1 MTDGKT
7 HQGILLGKKLKFQ
20 NICTIPLIDI
30 LNQNNMLPF
39 VLHIN
44 NRRRDAY
51 EIKVIKTLG
60 REVKID
66 FE

>member
-1 MTDGKT
+1 M
-7 HQGILLGKKLKFQ
+7 GKKLKFQ

-30 LNQNNMLPF
+30 LNQMLPF
-39 VLHIN
+39 VLLIN
-44 NRRRDAY
+44 NKRRDAY